1 MNVALLHLRDL
12 QVEAIDQALNDQE
25 IAQELNEA
33 TQRIDDLTNFVKCRS
48 QRAENKVFEL
58 AIRELNQSFL
68 AALNSHYRQSFS
80 GQRLSLELWFAGIQF
95 SMNELAFRKWKMDK
109 QDIVWSSLINSSDGI
124 LSVEVARVYW
134 AVAEKRVPTYRNLA
148 EKVYR
153 ECSQFVHGNNETH
166 HYLPQTF
173 GYSRKVLQA
182 WKSNLDTI
190 TLLFSYTFLLRFNEE
205 LTNLDYEKLAQPIT
219 DILGHLSEA
228 RELLNKGSN

>member
-1 MNVALLHLRDL
+1 MNVALLHLRDIQIQAL
-12 QVEAIDQALNDQE
+12 DQALHDQE
-25 IAQELNEA
+25 IAQELTHA
-33 TQRIDDLTNFVKCRS
+33 TQRIEDLTNFVKRIS
-48 QRAENKVFEL
+48 HRVESKVFEL

-95 SMNELAFRKWKMDK
+95 SMNELSLRKWKMEK
-109 QDIVWSSLINSSDGI
+109 QDIVWSTLINPCDGI
-124 LSVEVARVYW
+124 LSVEVARIYW
-134 AVAEKRVPTYRNLA
+134 SSAEKRVSNYRNIA
-148 EKVYR
+148 EKIYR

-173 GYSRKVLQA
+173 GYSRKVMQA

-190 TLLFSYTFLLRFNEE
+190 TLLFCFTFLMRFNED
-205 LTNLDYEKLAQPIT
+205 LTNLDYEKLSQPIT

-228 RELLNKGSN
+228 RELLNKGSI